1 VLLPAHYAEVDKHG
15 NILIWPVSKGK

>member
-1 VLLPAHYAEVDKHG
+1 AHYAEIDKHG